1 MNRTSQ
7 QNYLTT
13 TGLLCLSLSTINTAT
28 ANKPNIVLIM
38 TDDLGY
44 CELGYMGNKTVKT
57 PCLDQMAAEGVQLT
71 QFYAAAPV
79 SSPTRASC
87 LTGRHPYRS
96 GITWAGRHAL
106 PTDETTLAEVLRENG
121 YATAHFGKWHLG
133 GLSKNV
139 NQGHFKGGPSPYS
152 PPWEH
157 GFEVCFTS
165 ESMMPLYNPY
175 YHVGGDYGTKDYREI
190 QTEPISEGQEIGGS
204 SWRNFYWTGPGRFI
218 DEDLKGTTDQILVN
232 KAIDFIKNTENSKP
246 FFVVLWLHTPHT
258 PVVAGDSYR
267 RLYPE
272 LDIRAQHYYGSISAM
287 DEQIGILRNFL
298 RNEGLAD
305 NTVVWFNSDNGP
317 SYVNDFA
324 EDCILK
330 GKKGS
335 LQEGGVRVP
344 SIIEWPRV
352 LPKQVKNN
360 EPVSTCDL
368 FPTVVSMAGI
378 DYKSKVTMD
387 GEDVFPVLKSNKKR
401 KKPVYFLSPVL
412 DRSNPH
418 NTIPVE
424 QMSMVIVPYKIISID
439 SGKTYQLFN
448 LQNDIS
454 ETNDLSTL
462 KPEIYSSMVKE
473 LDIWIQDVKSE
484 QINLK
489 KKSHESSKN

>member
-1 MNRTSQ
+1 MKSIYQ
-7 QNYLTT
+7 HKSLTKA
-13 TGLLCLSLSTINTAT
+13 GLLCLSFSTIYNAT

-106 PTDETTLAEVLRENG
+106 PASETTLAEVLKDNG
-121 YATAHFGKWHLG
+121 YATAQFGKWHLG

-157 GFEVCFTS
+157 GFDVCFTS

-175 YHVGGDYGTKDYREI
+175 YHVGGDYGTKNYREI
-190 QTEPISEGQEIGGS
+190 QSEPISEGQETGGS
-204 SWRNFYWTGPGRFI
+204 PWKNFYWTGPGRFI

-232 KAIDFIKNTENSKP
+232 QAIDFIRNTASSKP

-267 RLYPE
+267 MLYPGH
-272 LDIRAQHYYGSISAM
+272 DTRAQHYYGSISAM
-287 DEQIGILRNFL
+287 DEQIGKFRKFL
-298 RNEGLAD
+298 RDEEFAD

-335 LQEGGVRVP
+335 LHEGGVRVP
-344 SIIEWPRV
+344 AIIEWPRI
-352 LPKQVKNN
+352 LPKQAINN

-368 FPTVVSMAGI
+368 FPTVLSMAGI
-378 DYKSKVTMD
+378 DYQSKVTMD
-387 GEDVFPVLKSNKKR
+387 GEDVFPVLRSNKKR
-401 KKPVYFLSPVL
+401 KKPVYFLSPVVDL
-412 DRSNPH
+412 TNPH
-418 NTIPVE
+418 NTVPVE
-424 QMSMVIVPYKIISID
+424 QMSVVMGSYKLISID

-454 ETNDLSTL
+454 EANDLATF
-462 KPEIYSSMVKE
+462 KPDIYSSMIND
-473 LDIWIQDVKSE
+473 LAIWIRDVKSE
-484 QINLK
+484 QNNLK
-489 KKSHESSKN
+489 K